1 MSRWDSPE
9 LEDHPEQET
18 EPSPT
23 PPELELGH
31 LGELGTLAARTQH
44 CKPCKKVEKRP
55 EEGER
60 KPAPYG
66 ELG

>member
-1 MSRWDSPE
+1 MSRWDFPE
-9 LEDHPEQET
+9 QEDHLEQET
-18 EPSPT
+18 EPSPA

-44 CKPCKKVEKRP
+44 CKSVEKRENRP

-60 KPAPYG
+60 EPAPSG
-66 ELG
+66 VLG